1 MNGGFT
7 HGGPVESNVETL
19 RRALQGH
26 NIVAGGNAPGRLTR
40 RPPDPEGVVEARVN
54 VSCPVASLYLFDP
67 FRVGRGGVA
76 GYRWR
81 CLRLLYESP
90 SGIPRKPIPQVSN

>member
-26 NIVAGGNAPGRLTR
+26 DIVAGGNAPGRLTR
-40 RPPDPEGVVEARVN
+40 RPPEPEGVVEARVN
-54 VSCPVASLYLFDP
+54 VLCPVASSYVFDP

-76 GYRWR
+76 GYRGR
-81 CLRLLYESP
+81 CPRLLYESP
-90 SGIPRKPIPQVSN
+90 SGKPSAS